1 MKLKL
6 ITLFAFFS
14 VTLAQAQHA
23 SFEASTGGFSFI
35 PAFTSEDPHLIVNAG
50 TTDTKRLSFH
60 LLSTIRLE
68 NFNPRGVI
76 FMSRYKFIDKKLK
89 ASIGVHLPAI
99 QIDKELHV
107 DTFFAQ
113 EVIASYPLSNKW
125 SLGLFYLHGEGR
137 NNDFKAN
144 FLALS
149 TTLVEGNFNFLTQA
163 YGLDLDSTYGVSETI
178 TYKVTKSIDFRG
190 FANKTISNGKFNW
203 TLGARYN
210 L

>member
-1 MKLKL
+1 
-6 ITLFAFFS
+6 
-14 VTLAQAQHA
+14 
-23 SFEASTGGFSFI
+23 
-35 PAFTSEDPHLIVNAG
+35 
-50 TTDTKRLSFH
+50 
-60 LLSTIRLE
+60 
-68 NFNPRGVI
+68 
-76 FMSRYKFIDKKLK
+76 
-89 ASIGVHLPAI
+89 LPAI
-99 QIDKELHV
+99 QIDENFNV

-113 EVIASYPLSNKW
+113 EVLASYPLSNKW
-125 SLGLFYLHGEGR
+125 SMGLFYLHGEGR
-137 NNDFKAN
+137 NNDFKTN

-149 TTLVEGNFNFLTQA
+149 TTLVEGNFSFLTQA